1 MKIERLEKKINDYRQ
16 QLAELT
22 GKYRTFELPSEYY
35 EIHRKRQN
43 AEKQWRE
50 QLEKLVRQK
59 ADALGNETVNAN
71 KTFVNADGEAT
82 TRYITSA
89 TYERAIKRTQK
100 DVEAFIGVK

>member
-22 GKYRTFELPSEYY
+22 FKYKAFELPSEYY
-35 EIHRKRQN
+35 EIQRKRQN

-50 QLEKLVRQK
+50 QLAKLVRQK
-59 ADALGNETVNAN
+59 ADAIGSETVNAN